1 MAFRTVALRVLP
13 VCYGPALAMCL
24 THGHDA
30 TVVQQQLTKNSEKH
44 AQEEEKRGSG
54 GGADVAARMNQSRRC
69 SEGGEGSWKLKIY
82 GKVKNT
88 RHTMYQYEDFWEPK
102 SKPS

>member
-1 MAFRTVALRVLP
+1 MAFRTIALHVLSE
-13 VCYGPALAMCL
+13 CYGPATTPPSSSNNLL
-24 THGHDA
+24 K
-30 TVVQQQLTKNSEKH
+30 TVKKH
-44 AQEEEKRGSG
+44 AQEEERRGSG

-82 GKVKNT
+82 GKAKNT